1 MDIHGS
7 IWIINGQ
14 IWPIW
19 PMNNCRDD
27 FQTAFTLS
35 GGLIQTKKCRG
46 VFVGQTCSRLTYDI
60 SKTLVGNLLLY
71 IWKKHICIWIW
82 LLEKHISILD
92 ISRLTWFFTWFFSA
106 ARDLRFCAGN
116 KPADS
121 RSTMSWGMMTAVLV
135 NYLELKSFECAQ
147 PLLVDDY
154 GGLYYPNLPNIEW
167 GLSCSFNTPCPPEI
181 ESSTQ
186 SR

>member
-1 MDIHGS
+1 MPWGFCWSNMFTADIWYFKNS
-7 IWIINGQ
+7 CWK
-14 IWPIW
+14 
-19 PMNNCRDD
+19 
-27 FQTAFTLS
+27 FT
-35 GGLIQTKKCRG
+35 
-46 VFVGQTCSRLTYDI
+46 FVYME
-60 SKTLVGNLLLY
+60 
-71 IWKKHICIWIW
+71 KHICIWIW